1 MKNNKKIIALLL
13 IFLVG
18 VMYAVSL
25 IIDDNNYVV
34 TEAKEPEE
42 ILTNEIVKED
52 IVKVDIK
59 GAVNKPG
66 VYEVDESA
74 RVIDVI
80 KIAGGLTKK
89 ANTEYIN
96 LAKSVENEMI
106 IWVYTNDQIKD
117 FIKQD
122 IVYEYIEKDCNCPSV
137 STSAC
142 VGSNNSEKNELININ
157 KATKDELMTLTGLGE
172 SKALSIIEYRNRTPF
187 TKIEDIKNVNGIGDS
202 VFEKIKNY
210 ITV

>member
-1 MKNNKKIIALLL
+1 MNLENILIGAKVNDEIVPIDYCLNNK
-13 IFLVG
+13 
-18 VMYAVSL
+18 
-25 IIDDNNYVV
+25 D
-34 TEAKEPEE
+34 
-42 ILTNEIVKED
+42 
-52 IVKVDIK
+52 
-59 GAVNKPG
+59 
-66 VYEVDESA
+66 
-74 RVIDVI
+74 RVIV
-80 KIAGGLTKK
+80 LTDDLAYGHRKDLVEK

-117 FIKQD
+117 FIEQD

-172 SKALSIIEYRNRTPF
+172 SKALNIIEYRNRTPF

>member
-1 MKNNKKIIALLL
+1 MKNNKKIIVLLL

-18 VMYAVSL
+18 VMYVVSL

-172 SKALSIIEYRNRTPF
+172 SKALNIIEYRNKTPF